1 VKKENTTLELMVQS
15 CDELILEIA
24 TKTRLSRM
32 GEDNHEDDSK
42 DKDYDDENDGGDATA
57 PPAVTPPAD
66 ATPAAAALQLA
77 VEEEEEDLE
86 MLILE

>member
-42 DKDYDDENDGGDATA
+42 DKDDNDENDGGDATA

-86 MLILE
+86 MLNLE